1 MKNTLFNYGRLFW
14 VIPLILSCLVFTTK
28 SYSEEANLKI
38 NILNLDKPGVLYLSI
53 CKDAAG
59 FEETVEN
66 ESEEASCITS
76 AGEIEL
82 QNFEINGMIP
92 HGEYA
97 ISLFVDSNGNQTFP
111 KTQRQNDF
119 IVFPSFILHQAVPF
133 ESDENR
139 AIIAGNIT
147 LKTYEQI
154 EHEWTRVSNFT
165 KLDNDTSVYQAQTLR
180 TKIYDTKR
188 KFPKYK

>member
-1 MKNTLFNYGRLFW
+1 MKNFLSNYGRLFW
-14 VIPLILSCLVFTTK
+14 MMSLVLSCLIFTPK
-28 SYSEEANLKI
+28 SFAEESSLKV

-82 QNFEINGMIP
+82 QNFEINGMLP

-97 ISLFVDSNGNQTFP
+97 ISLFVDSNGNKKIDKNFFGIP
-111 KTQRQNDF
+111 KEQYGFSNNVMGRMSP
-119 IVFPSFILHQAVPF
+119 PSFDQAKFMVTGPTTQ
-133 ESDENR
+133 
-139 AIIAGNIT
+139 NI
-147 LKTYEQI
+147 
-154 EHEWTRVSNFT
+154 
-165 KLDNDTSVYQAQTLR
+165 KLR
-180 TKIYDTKR
+180 IGI
-188 KFPKYK
+188 PKQD

>member
-1 MKNTLFNYGRLFW
+1 MMSL
-14 VIPLILSCLVFTTK
+14 VLSCLIFTPK
-28 SYSEEANLKI
+28 SFAEESSLKI

-82 QNFEINGMIP
+82 QNFEINGMLP

-97 ISLFVDSNGNQTFP
+97 ISLFML
-111 KTQRQNDF
+111 
-119 IVFPSFILHQAVPF
+119 ILM
-133 ESDENR
+133 EIKNL
-139 AIIAGNIT
+139 I
-147 LKTYEQI
+147 
-154 EHEWTRVSNFT
+154 
-165 KLDNDTSVYQAQTLR
+165 
-180 TKIYDTKR
+180 KI
-188 KFPKYK
+188 F

>member
-76 AGEIEL
+76 AVEIEL

-97 ISLFVDSNGNQTFP
+97 ISLFVDSNGNKKIDKNFLGIPKEQYGFSNNVMGRMSAPTFDQAKFLVAGPTTQNIKLRIGIP
-111 KTQRQNDF
+111 KQD
-119 IVFPSFILHQAVPF
+119 
-133 ESDENR
+133 
-139 AIIAGNIT
+139 
-147 LKTYEQI
+147 
-154 EHEWTRVSNFT
+154 
-165 KLDNDTSVYQAQTLR
+165 
-180 TKIYDTKR
+180 
-188 KFPKYK
+188 

>member
-1 MKNTLFNYGRLFW
+1 MKNTIFNYGRIFW
-14 VIPLILSCLVFTTK
+14 VIPLILSCLVFTTN

-76 AGEIEL
+76 AVEIEL
-82 QNFEINGMIP
+82 QNFKINGMIP

-97 ISLFVDSNGNQTFP
+97 ISLFVDSNGNKKIDKNFLGIPKEQYGFSNNVMGRMSAPTFDQAKFLVAGPTTQNIKLRIGIP
-111 KTQRQNDF
+111 KQD
-119 IVFPSFILHQAVPF
+119 
-133 ESDENR
+133 
-139 AIIAGNIT
+139 
-147 LKTYEQI
+147 
-154 EHEWTRVSNFT
+154 
-165 KLDNDTSVYQAQTLR
+165 
-180 TKIYDTKR
+180 
-188 KFPKYK
+188 

>member
-1 MKNTLFNYGRLFW
+1 MKNFLSNYGRLFW
-14 VIPLILSCLVFTTK
+14 MMSLVLSCLIFTPK
-28 SYSEEANLKI
+28 SFAEESSLKI

-82 QNFEINGMIP
+82 QNFEINGMLP

-97 ISLFVDSNGNQTFP
+97 ISLFVDSNGNKKIDKNFLGIPKEQYGFSNNVMGRMSAPTFNQAKFLVAGPTTQNIKLRIGIP
-111 KTQRQNDF
+111 KQD
-119 IVFPSFILHQAVPF
+119 
-133 ESDENR
+133 
-139 AIIAGNIT
+139 
-147 LKTYEQI
+147 
-154 EHEWTRVSNFT
+154 
-165 KLDNDTSVYQAQTLR
+165 
-180 TKIYDTKR
+180 
-188 KFPKYK
+188 

>member
-1 MKNTLFNYGRLFW
+1 MKNFLSNYGRLFW
-14 VIPLILSCLVFTTK
+14 MMSLVLSCLIFTPK
-28 SYSEEANLKI
+28 SFAEESSLKI

-97 ISLFVDSNGNQTFP
+97 ISLFVDSNGNKRIDKNFLGIPKEQYGFSNNVMGRMSAPTFNQAKFLVAGPTTQNIKLRIGIP
-111 KTQRQNDF
+111 KQD
-119 IVFPSFILHQAVPF
+119 
-133 ESDENR
+133 
-139 AIIAGNIT
+139 
-147 LKTYEQI
+147 
-154 EHEWTRVSNFT
+154 
-165 KLDNDTSVYQAQTLR
+165 
-180 TKIYDTKR
+180 
-188 KFPKYK
+188 

>member
-14 VIPLILSCLVFTTK
+14 VIPLILSCLIFTTK

-76 AGEIEL
+76 SGEIEL
-82 QNFEINGMIP
+82 QNFEINSMIP

-97 ISLFVDSNGNQTFP
+97 ISLFVDSNGNKKIDKNFLGIPKEQYGFSNNVMGKMSAPTFDQAKFLVAGPTTQNIKLRIGIP
-111 KTQRQNDF
+111 KQD
-119 IVFPSFILHQAVPF
+119 
-133 ESDENR
+133 
-139 AIIAGNIT
+139 
-147 LKTYEQI
+147 
-154 EHEWTRVSNFT
+154 
-165 KLDNDTSVYQAQTLR
+165 
-180 TKIYDTKR
+180 
-188 KFPKYK
+188 

>member
-1 MKNTLFNYGRLFW
+1 MKNFLSNYGRFVW
-14 VIPLILSCLVFTTK
+14 MMPLALSCLIFTPK
-28 SYSEEANLKI
+28 SFAEESSLKI

-82 QNFEINGMIP
+82 QNFEINGMLP

-97 ISLFVDSNGNQTFP
+97 ISLFVDSNGNKKIDKNFFGIP
-111 KTQRQNDF
+111 KEQYGFSNNVMGRMSA
-119 IVFPSFILHQAVPF
+119 PSFDQAKFMVTGPTTQ
-133 ESDENR
+133 
-139 AIIAGNIT
+139 NI
-147 LKTYEQI
+147 
-154 EHEWTRVSNFT
+154 
-165 KLDNDTSVYQAQTLR
+165 KLR
-180 TKIYDTKR
+180 IGI
-188 KFPKYK
+188 PKQD

>member
-14 VIPLILSCLVFTTK
+14 VIPLILSCLIFTTK

-76 AGEIEL
+76 SGEIEL
-82 QNFEINGMIP
+82 QNFEINSMIP

-97 ISLFVDSNGNQTFP
+97 ISLFVDSNGNKKIDKNFLGIPKEQYGFSNNVMGRMSAPTFDQAKFLVAGPTTQNIKLRIGIP
-111 KTQRQNDF
+111 KQD
-119 IVFPSFILHQAVPF
+119 
-133 ESDENR
+133 
-139 AIIAGNIT
+139 
-147 LKTYEQI
+147 
-154 EHEWTRVSNFT
+154 
-165 KLDNDTSVYQAQTLR
+165 
-180 TKIYDTKR
+180 
-188 KFPKYK
+188 

>member
-1 MKNTLFNYGRLFW
+1 MKNFLSNHGRLFW
-14 VIPLILSCLVFTTK
+14 MMPLVLGCLIFTPK
-28 SYSEEANLKI
+28 SFAEESSLKI

-82 QNFEINGMIP
+82 QNFEINGMLP

-97 ISLFVDSNGNQTFP
+97 ISLFVDSNGNKKIDKNFLGIP
-111 KTQRQNDF
+111 KEQYGFSNNVMGRMSA
-119 IVFPSFILHQAVPF
+119 PSFDQAKFVVSGPTTQ
-133 ESDENR
+133 
-139 AIIAGNIT
+139 NI
-147 LKTYEQI
+147 
-154 EHEWTRVSNFT
+154 
-165 KLDNDTSVYQAQTLR
+165 KLR
-180 TKIYDTKR
+180 IGI
-188 KFPKYK
+188 PKQD

>member
-1 MKNTLFNYGRLFW
+1 MKNFLSNYGRFFW
-14 VIPLILSCLVFTTK
+14 MMPLVLGCLIFTPK
-28 SYSEEANLKI
+28 SFAEESSLKI

-82 QNFEINGMIP
+82 QNFEINGMLP

-97 ISLFVDSNGNQTFP
+97 ISLFVDSNGNKKIDKNFFGIP
-111 KTQRQNDF
+111 KEQYGFSNNVMGRMSP
-119 IVFPSFILHQAVPF
+119 PSFDQAKFMVTGPTTQ
-133 ESDENR
+133 
-139 AIIAGNIT
+139 NI
-147 LKTYEQI
+147 
-154 EHEWTRVSNFT
+154 
-165 KLDNDTSVYQAQTLR
+165 KLR
-180 TKIYDTKR
+180 IGI
-188 KFPKYK
+188 PKQD

>member
-28 SYSEEANLKI
+28 SYSQEANLKI

-76 AGEIEL
+76 KGEIEL

-97 ISLFVDSNGNQTFP
+97 ISLFVDSNGNKRIDKNFLGIPKEQYGFSNNVMGRMSAPTFNQAKFLVAGPTTQNIKLRIGIP
-111 KTQRQNDF
+111 KQD
-119 IVFPSFILHQAVPF
+119 
-133 ESDENR
+133 
-139 AIIAGNIT
+139 
-147 LKTYEQI
+147 
-154 EHEWTRVSNFT
+154 
-165 KLDNDTSVYQAQTLR
+165 
-180 TKIYDTKR
+180 
-188 KFPKYK
+188 